1 MTTPLPARPCS
12 ADERLMTIC
21 PERVF
26 YVGLLG
32 TPAVRQLGSVTVYA
46 AFDAPVRLRL
56 GDGPWVT
63 TSLAVVPAY
72 APHQVACDGRHIGVL
87 GIEPDTV
94 ATHGWPAALQAQSS
108 HTAFTDHPD
117 HPTLLRRLHTLH
129 EHLLRE
135 PCLQLPAAA
144 LDQWLWG
151 ECLPTPAHDPRI
163 ARVLQGLRTQPHERW
178 SAEDAAALACLS
190 FSRFLHLFK
199 AEVGVPYRK
208 LRTWK
213 RARCLLSYANGNS
226 TLTSVALD
234 TGYPDSTHFSHS
246 IRQVYGLKPR
256 DILAGSRRLRVLVA

>member
-1 MTTPLPARPCS
+1 MHTPQARNCRS
-12 ADERLMTIC
+12 DERLMCIS

-32 TPAVRQLGSVTVYA
+32 TPALRQLGSVTVYA

-56 GDGPWVT
+56 RDGPWVN

-72 APHQVACDGRHIGVL
+72 TPHQVACDGRHIGVL

-94 ATHGWPAALQAQSS
+94 AAGAWPSGLQAQSQ
-108 HTAFTDHPD
+108 HAALADHPD
-117 HPTLLRRLHTLH
+117 HTTLLRRLHTLH

-135 PCLQLPAAA
+135 PGHQLPANAMDLWLFGAA
-144 LDQWLWG
+144 
-151 ECLPTPAHDPRI
+151 LPTPAHDPRI

-178 SAEDAAALACLS
+178 SAEDAAAMTSLS

-213 RARCLLSYANGNS
+213 RARCLLGYANGNS
-226 TLTSVALD
+226 TLTSVAMD

-256 DILAGSRRLRVLVA
+256 DILAGSRKLRMLVA

>member
-1 MTTPLPARPCS
+1 MTHLHERPCRS
-12 ADERLMTIC
+12 DERLMTIS
-21 PERVF
+21 PERIF

-32 TPAVRQLGSVTVYA
+32 EPATRQLGSTTVYA

-56 GDGPWVT
+56 ADGPWQT
-63 TSLAVVPAY
+63 TSLAVVPPY
-72 APHQVACDGRHIGVL
+72 VPHQVACDGRHIGVL
-87 GIEPDTV
+87 GIEPETV
-94 ATHGWPAALQAQSS
+94 APHAVPAALQAQSL
-108 HTAFTDHPD
+108 HTALTDHPD

-135 PCLQLPAAA
+135 PCQQLSSAA

-151 ECLPTPAHDPRI
+151 QPLAMPTHDARI
-163 ARVLQGLRTQPHERW
+163 ARVLHGLRTQPHERW
-178 SAEDAAALACLS
+178 SADDAAASACLS

-213 RARCLLSYANGNS
+213 RARCLLGYANGNS
-226 TLTSVALD
+226 TLTNVALD

-256 DILAGSRRLRVLVA
+256 DILAGSRKLRVMVA